1 MQKIDN
7 IIEQIKQ
14 GIKRQE
20 MFIARENIETE
31 EGRKNIV
38 K

>member
-14 GIKRQE
+14 GIKQQE
-20 MFIARENIETE
+20 MFIARENSKTK
-31 EGRKNIV
+31 EGRT
-38 K
+38 